1 MGLLILV
8 EICSFS
14 FMREDQVTALRG
26 ERLGI
31 DHQQLQQ
38 FTASST
44 WAVEPVRRKIA
55 GLAIPLVAPEAWVLD
70 DTGFA
75 KESTASPGVPAN
87 TREPLGKTGNCQI
100 AVSLHAATDAASCP
114 LNWRLDTPE
123 PWDDDCAAINKDR
136 CCGAPPTHRDTGDR
150 ATLHG
155 MVPGAGNNS

>member
-1 MGLLILV
+1 
-8 EICSFS
+8 
-14 FMREDQVTALRG
+14 MREDQVTALRG

-75 KESTASPGVPAN
+75 KESTAFTGFPPILGNPRERPATARSPCLC
-87 TREPLGKTGNCQI
+87 TRPPMRR
-100 AVSLHAATDAASCP
+100 HA
-114 LNWRLDTPE
+114 R
-123 PWDDDCAAINKDR
+123 
-136 CCGAPPTHRDTGDR
+136 
-150 ATLHG
+150 
-155 MVPGAGNNS
+155 